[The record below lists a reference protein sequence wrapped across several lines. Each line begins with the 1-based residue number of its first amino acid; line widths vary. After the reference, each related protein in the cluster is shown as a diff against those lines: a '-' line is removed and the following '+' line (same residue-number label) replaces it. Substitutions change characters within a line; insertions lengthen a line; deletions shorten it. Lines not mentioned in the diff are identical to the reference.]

1 MLARVTRDARHHI
14 GGPEGAL
21 SLWRRQPLG
30 AAIAVRPDRHH
41 KFYPGMAGLFRKLG
55 MSWAW
60 ALFAFVPFAGQII
73 QLYAAAYGRRAG
85 IIAASLLAI
94 GIIAP

>member
-1 MLARVTRDARHHI
+1 MQLLPFALI
-14 GGPEGAL
+14 GIISFIAA
-21 SLWRRQPLG
+21 WR
-30 AAIAVRPDRHH
+30 
-41 KFYPGMAGLFRKLG
+41 LFRKLG

-94 GIIAP
+94 GIIAPMIKVFL